1 MHVDCIFGSIY
12 RIMLVC
18 FFKQKT
24 AYEMRISDWSSDVCS
39 SDLAGVVPGGLRRG
53 VEDRPGCGGRRAHE
67 YGGRHPRMIDPGIL
81 QFPVFDE
88 HPDLHRL
95 AYHFISLHFIGAAVR
110 GSFIAMG
117 YPSQDPA
124 RMAWRAPGPAS
135 AAPPVPE
142 PHPGKRADRDRKS
155 VV

>member
-1 MHVDCIFGSIY
+1 MIRRPTGST
-12 RIMLVC
+12 RTDTLVPD
-18 FFKQKT
+18 T
-24 AYEMRISDWSSDVCS
+24 TLGRA
-39 SDLAGVVPGGLRRG
+39 AGVVPGGLRRG
-53 VEDRPGCGGRRAHE
+53 VEDRPGCGGQRAHE

-117 YPSQDPA
+117 SPSQDPA

-142 PHPGKRADRDRKS
+142 PHPGIREDRHWRRGRSALDRKHTRMNS
-155 VV
+155 ST

>member
-1 MHVDCIFGSIY
+1 
-12 RIMLVC
+12 
-18 FFKQKT
+18 
-24 AYEMRISDWSSDVCS
+24 MRISDWSSDVCS
-39 SDLAGVVPGGLRRG
+39 SDLEKFELERAGVVPGGLRRG

-117 YPSQDPA
+117 SPSQDPA
-124 RMAWRAPGPAS
+124 RMAWRAPGPAY
-135 AAPPVPE
+135 AAPPVPD
-142 PHPGKRADRDRKS
+142 PHPGIREDRHWRRGRKIGRASCGERGCQY
-155 VV
+155 V